1 MVNNYTY
8 ISKMKKKIPIWSNQ
22 TIEHKIAL
30 EFQGPGLGQ
39 AKQMCRGQTVYCV

>member
-1 MVNNYTY
+1 MFQQLHLYQQNE
-8 ISKMKKKIPIWSNQ
+8 KKIPIWSNQ